1 MTVEK
6 IIEIVKAKWQIFG
19 VAALTIFI
27 FQLLSSKILLAI
39 FIGLIVTA
47 FIPTETV
54 KKVTKKVTK

>member
-6 IIEIVKAKWQIFG
+6 IIEIVKAKWQVFG

-27 FQLLSSKILLAI
+27 LQLLSSKILLAV
-39 FIGLIVTA
+39 FLGLIVTA
-47 FIPTETV
+47 LIPTDTV